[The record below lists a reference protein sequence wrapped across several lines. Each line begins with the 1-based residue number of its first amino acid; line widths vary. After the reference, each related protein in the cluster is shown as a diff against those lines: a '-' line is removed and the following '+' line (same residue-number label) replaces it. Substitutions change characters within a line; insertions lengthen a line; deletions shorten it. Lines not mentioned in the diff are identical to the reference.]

1 MILYLGNNLTLHGN
15 TPSSI
20 ETLGK
25 FLGTRYSIM
34 RSSSKRNQML
44 RWLDMM
50 LTIIRFHRT
59 TTVVLIDTYSALGF
73 YYALG
78 AAFLCRFFSIPY
90 MPILRGGDLNTRL
103 QNNPTLSRYIFKG
116 ARLLIAPS
124 HYLLTSFNEAGY
136 TNIQYIPNSIEMT
149 FYKMKERKSIAPKL
163 LWVRS
168 FHSVYNPV
176 MAIHVLQKMKSHFP
190 DATLCMV
197 GPDKDGSLLQ
207 CQDYAQKNGLHDSVI
222 FTGVLTKPEWLALS
236 EGHDIFINTTNF
248 DNTPVSVIEA
258 MALGLPVIST
268 NAGGVPF
275 LITDH
280 ENGLLVNAG
289 DPDEMAAKIEWL
301 ISNPEK
307 AQKLTSMARKKV
319 EEFDWDSVRH
329 KWFSVLDEFEKPV
342 IVKEA

>member
-25 FLGTRYSIM
+25 FLGTRYFIM
-34 RSSSKRNQML
+34 RSSSKRNQLL

-50 LTIIRFHRT
+50 RTVIRFHRT
-59 TTVVLIDTYSALGF
+59 ITVVLIDTYSALGF

-78 AAFLCRFFSIPY
+78 AAFFCRFFSIPY
-90 MPILRGGDLNTRL
+90 LPILRGGDLNTRL
-103 QNNPTLSRYIFKG
+103 LHSPALSRYIFSG

-124 HYLLTSFNEAGY
+124 HYLLSSFREAGY
-136 TNIQYIPNSIEMT
+136 ANIQYIPNSIELT

-168 FHSVYNPV
+168 FHSVYNPI
-176 MAIHVLQKMKSHFP
+176 MAIEVLQKIKLQFP
-190 DATLCMV
+190 EAMLCMV

-207 CQDYAQKNGLHDSVI
+207 CQNYAQKNGLQESVT
-222 FTGVLTKPEWLALS
+222 FTGVLTKPAWLELS
-236 EGHDIFINTTNF
+236 ETHDIFINTTNF

-258 MALGLPVIST
+258 MALGLPVVST
-268 NAGGVPF
+268 NVGGIPF
-275 LITDH
+275 LVTDH
-280 ENGLLVNAG
+280 ENGLLVNPG
-289 DPDEMAAKIEWL
+289 DVDQMASRIEWL

-307 AQKLTSMARKKV
+307 AQQLAEVARKKV

-329 KWFSVLDEFEKPV
+329 NWFSVLDEFEKPV
-342 IVKEA
+342 IMSEA